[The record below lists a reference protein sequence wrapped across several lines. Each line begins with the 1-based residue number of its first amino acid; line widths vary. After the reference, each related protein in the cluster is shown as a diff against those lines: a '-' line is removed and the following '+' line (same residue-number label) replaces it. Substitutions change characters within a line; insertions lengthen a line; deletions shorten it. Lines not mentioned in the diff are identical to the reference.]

1 MRAVNDSLTPR
12 GIDPLFRGELGSGFS
27 DSTRACAYG
36 KRLAEIQ
43 EWLATPFVPRTRIFI
58 RPHYMLCLGVKGSG
72 GGYQRFGL
80 IWGVDMQ
87 DPGYELRRIPLPR
100 TPVNNPMLG
109 SSLSSSPPIRTTPQ
123 ARPGTA
129 WALRA
134 MV

>member
-87 DPGYELRRIPLPR
+87 DPGYELRRIPLLKLSEKPR
-100 TPVNNPMLG
+100 KRPWRGPKERCEG
-109 SSLSSSPPIRTTPQ
+109 SFRRISPSS
-123 ARPGTA
+123 
-129 WALRA
+129 
-134 MV
+134 

>member
-27 DSTRACAYG
+27 GSTRACAYG

-87 DPGYELRRIPLPR
+87 DPGYELPRTPLPR
-100 TPVNNPMLG
+100 TGVKIALAAAPF
-109 SSLSSSPPIRTTPQ
+109 SWIRGGPT
-123 ARPGTA
+123 
-129 WALRA
+129 RA
-134 MV
+134 MGHLGE